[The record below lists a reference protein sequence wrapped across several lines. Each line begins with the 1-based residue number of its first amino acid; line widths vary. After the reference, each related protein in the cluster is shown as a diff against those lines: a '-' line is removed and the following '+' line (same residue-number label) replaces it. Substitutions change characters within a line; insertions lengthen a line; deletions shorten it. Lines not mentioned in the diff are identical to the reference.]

1 MRYSLPTVLSRRTFL
16 AQATVAAA
24 AALAPHRLAA
34 INEPLGF
41 MLHAVRA
48 RAAAD
53 FPGTLRQVAALGYR
67 EVELVSFRGYASPA
81 PRDGFGPLA
90 PMAPAA
96 IRAVIRDAGLT
107 VSSAHFKFEE
117 FAPARLG
124 ESLEWAHGVGLE
136 YMTVSDMPAAT
147 TLDAWKAH
155 FDTLASLGER
165 LRGEGLRLGLHTQND
180 LWRTLDGALVMD
192 ALLRHVPADRCAVQ
206 LDLSTTQS
214 MDVDAAAFLA
224 RHRGRFFAVHLRD
237 APTPAQPG
245 GYVFSVPLGRG
256 ALDLKA
262 IVNAARTAGV
272 TRFIVEMQMQA
283 PADPIEGLRLS
294 ADYLR
299 TL

>member
-1 MRYSLPTVLSRRTFL
+1 MLSRRTFL
-16 AQATVAAA
+16 AQTAAA
-24 AALAPHRLAA
+24 AAAAMTPLRLAA
-34 INEPLGF
+34 IDEPLGF
-41 MLHAVRA
+41 MLHAVRT

-53 FPGTLRQVAALGYR
+53 FPGTLRQVAALGYA

-90 PMAPAA
+90 PMAPSD
-96 IRAVIRDAGLT
+96 IRATIRDAGLT

-117 FAPARLG
+117 FAPPRFA
-124 ESLEWAHGVGLE
+124 ESVVWAHGVGLE
-136 YMTVSDMPAAT
+136 YMTVSDMPAAAS
-147 TLDAWKAH
+147 LDAWKAH
-155 FDTLASLGER
+155 FDTLAALGER
-165 LRGEGLRLGLHTQND
+165 LRRDGLRLGLHTQND
-180 LWRTLDGALVMD
+180 LWRTVDGTQVMD
-192 ALLRHVPADRCAVQ
+192 ALLRQVPADRCAVQ

-214 MDVDAAAFLA
+214 MGIDAAALLS

-262 IVNAARTAGV
+262 IVTAARAAGV
-272 TRFIVEMQMQA
+272 TKFIVEMQMQA
-283 PADPIEGLRLS
+283 PADPIDGLRQS